1 MKQLAN
7 ETALQPS
14 SEDQLPAW
22 QSLLEFCQRNTVAA
36 PLGWQMPEGIPMGEQ
51 QEEPDQQATNLENEI
66 REERKFTLAEAIGR
80 LAGPGMMKG
89 VSPATRKQQA
99 DAAIESFLE
108 QHLISPAGA
117 LNAVLLRQVRESEML
132 LRNLDQ
138 PLVAI
143 LAYIQQV
150 LNSDH
155 LLLDLVRQAD
165 CEWGRLYDERP
176 YFEQPGAKSHKD
188 DPYTRESVQISLRQ
202 LAEKLSTPDRLA
214 P

>member
-1 MKQLAN
+1 
-7 ETALQPS
+7 
-14 SEDQLPAW
+14 
-22 QSLLEFCQRNTVAA
+22 
-36 PLGWQMPEGIPMGEQ
+36 MGEQ